1 VNELALNIRTM
12 SSREIAELLES
23 RHDKVKQSIERLA
36 ATQYQPDGITI
47 KRLPVIDL
55 PPMGEYLDTLNR
67 PAHEYR
73 LDKRSSLIVVAQL
86 SPEFTARVVDRWQ
99 QLEAELL
106 KPALP
111 STYLDAL
118 KELVATVEAKQLL
131 EAENGV
137 LRPKALIVD
146 RINDAEG
153 LHTMAE
159 AAKILGTGRT
169 RLFQFLRHE
178 HIFDCHN
185 MPLQQYIPNRFVVKE
200 RPYMRGDERSV
211 YAQVYVT
218 GRGITWLTPKV
229 AGLGPDG
236 QGEFFE

>member
-1 VNELALNIRTM
+1 MNELALNIRTM
-12 SSREIAELLES
+12 SSREIAGLLES

-47 KRLPVIDL
+47 KRLSVIDL

-99 QLEAELL
+99 QLEAELQ

-118 KELVATVEAKQLL
+118 KELVAAVESKQAL

-169 RLFQFLRHE
+169 RLFRFLRQQHF
-178 HIFDCHN
+178 FDVHN
-185 MPLQQYIPNRFVVKE
+185 MPLQQYSPNRFVVKE
-200 RPYMRGDERSV
+200 RPFMRGDERSV